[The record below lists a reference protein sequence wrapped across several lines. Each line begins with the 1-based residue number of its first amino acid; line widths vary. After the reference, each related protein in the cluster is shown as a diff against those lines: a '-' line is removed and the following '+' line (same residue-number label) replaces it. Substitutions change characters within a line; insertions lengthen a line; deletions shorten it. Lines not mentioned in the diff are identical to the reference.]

1 MKSKFHQV
9 IRGVNMG
16 KIYTTYGKYYKKLK
30 KGTGR
35 FSNMYLWREMKK
47 IFCFYVPTKNEF
59 WLNDYGFERV

>member
-1 MKSKFHQV
+1 
-9 IRGVNMG
+9 MG

-59 WLNDYGFERV
+59 WLDDYGFERV